1 MQFQVTTQQG
11 KNYIVSDDS
20 LWIWI
25 EVERELGF
33 TIPEAVEKINKQSLD
48 VITFVL
54 HKAALEAG
62 ETELKTQKAWVKN
75 EFDSFEVV
83 EQDPK
88 VNLEATSSE

>member
-88 VNLEATSSE
+88 VNSEATSSE